1 MTEQNIQA
9 ELIAFFIQDLP
20 ESIIMTLVVF
30 SFLNL
35 RFAWRKVL
43 TIAFLQALVN
53 FVRLLPIAAGMHT
66 VILIIFLAVLISIF
80 TGTRLSKSLMVV
92 LICSVI
98 ILFLSLIY
106 TKPLLQLTG
115 LTYEASF
122 ANPFLRALFSLPY
135 EILLLVVAIGKNY
148 YNRRG
153 GKFPA

>member
-1 MTEQNIQA
+1 MTELNIQT

-20 ESIIMTLVVF
+20 ESMIMTLVVF

-66 VILIIFLAVLISIF
+66 IILIISLAILVSLF
-80 TGTRLSKSLMVV
+80 TGIRLSKSFVAV
-92 LICSVI
+92 LICFVI
-98 ILFLSLIY
+98 LLFVSLIY

-115 LTYEASF
+115 LTYEAAF
-122 ANPFLRALFSLPY
+122 ANHFLRALFSLPY
-135 EILLLVVAIGKNY
+135 EIILLAVAIGKNY
-148 YNRRG
+148 YNYRS